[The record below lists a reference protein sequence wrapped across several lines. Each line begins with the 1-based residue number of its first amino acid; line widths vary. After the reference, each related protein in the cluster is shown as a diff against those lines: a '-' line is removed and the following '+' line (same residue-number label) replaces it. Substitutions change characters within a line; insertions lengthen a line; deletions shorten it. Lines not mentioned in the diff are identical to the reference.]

1 MESVAPPLSLWIDK
15 ALIPIVGAATSQR
28 LFFFNLTISLVSL
41 KHKNT
46 RTHTNQGRRQG
57 FAKNHSLGDNGV
69 YIVSLPLTAAFSLLN
84 AKYIYIS

>member
-1 MESVAPPLSLWIDK
+1 MGSTAPPSLPQIDK
-15 ALIPIVGAATSQR
+15 ALIPIVGAASR
-28 LFFFNLTISLVSL
+28 SAFFFFNLTISLVSL

-69 YIVSLPLTAAFSLLN
+69 YIVSLPVGSDFH
-84 AKYIYIS
+84 